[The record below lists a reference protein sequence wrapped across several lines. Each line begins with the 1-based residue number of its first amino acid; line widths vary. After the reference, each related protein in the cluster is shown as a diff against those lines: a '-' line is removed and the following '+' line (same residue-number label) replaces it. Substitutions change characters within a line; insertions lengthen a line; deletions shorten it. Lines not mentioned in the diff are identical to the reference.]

1 MALTPE
7 EQARKTID
15 EALHKAGWDVQDVS
29 HVNVN
34 AAQGVAI
41 CEFPLKAGY
50 GTADYLLYV
59 NGKAAGALE
68 AKKEGTTLSGVEIQ
82 TEKYSEGVLPSL
94 PAHVRPLPFLYQS
107 TGVETFFTNRLDP
120 EPRSRRLFHF
130 HRPEILAEWLQAEP
144 QAPEKPSTFRSR
156 LQHLPPLHSAGLWA
170 AQRTAVMN
178 LETSF
183 ADDRPR
189 ALIQMV
195 MGSGKTY
202 AAITSIYRLIKYAKA
217 HRVLFL
223 VDRRNL
229 GKQALQEF
237 QQYTTPDDGR
247 KFTELYNV
255 QLLTSNTV
263 DPIAKVVITTIQ
275 RLYAMLRG
283 DAELD
288 PMLEEGSQFSTS
300 AQLIDEPVGVVY
312 NPRIPVEFFDC
323 LFVDECHRSIY
334 SLWRQ
339 VLEYFDAHIVG
350 LTATPGKHT
359 FGFFRRNLV
368 MEYDHP
374 HAVADG
380 VNVDFEVYRI
390 RTAITERGATIEA
403 GPLTVVGKR
412 DRDTRALRWEK
423 PDEDITYS
431 AKELDRSV
439 VAVDQIQTVIETFKD
454 KLFTELFP
462 GRTEVPKTLIYAK
475 DDSHA
480 DDIVRIIREV
490 FGKGNDFAQKIT
502 YRTGTARIVEQVTGP
517 DGTTVEQV
525 TYKSTGVKPDDLL
538 SAFRNG
544 YNPRIVVTVDM
555 LATGTD
561 IRPLEIVMFMREVK
575 SRSFFEQMKG
585 RGVRI
590 IDTNE
595 LQAVTPDA
603 TTKTH
608 FVIVDAVGVCEQDL
622 QDTTPL
628 ERQRSVA
635 LEALLQQVAFGSTD
649 RDVLSSLASRLSRL
663 DKRLTTSQQD
673 AIKDL
678 AGGISLKD
686 MSAHLVN
693 VLDPDW
699 CADEARKQYLQV
711 GDTEPTEFQVQ
722 EATATLMQ
730 EAIAPLATN
739 ATLRNHL
746 VTLRHSVEQTIDEMS
761 ADHLL
766 AAGFSADAKE
776 HAKKIA
782 DAFKE
787 YLDTHKDEI
796 TALQVLY
803 SQPYAKRLTF
813 KDIKE
818 LADAIHTP
826 PRSWT
831 PDVLWRVYETLDRDK
846 VRGASSKRLLTDIVT
861 LVRFALGQ
869 DEQLVPFKERVEE
882 RFQHWLAQQANQGR
896 QFTYEQLEW
905 LRLIRDHIASSMQ
918 IDMEDFDYVPFDQR
932 GGRGKVYQLFGNELA
947 PLLDELNKVLAA

>member
-1 MALTPE
+1 
-7 EQARKTID
+7 
-15 EALHKAGWDVQDVS
+15 
-29 HVNVN
+29 
-34 AAQGVAI
+34 
-41 CEFPLKAGY
+41 
-50 GTADYLLYV
+50 
-59 NGKAAGALE
+59 
-68 AKKEGTTLSGVEIQ
+68 
-82 TEKYSEGVLPSL
+82 
-94 PAHVRPLPFLYQS
+94 
-107 TGVETFFTNRLDP
+107 
-120 EPRSRRLFHF
+120 
-130 HRPEILAEWLQAEP
+130 
-144 QAPEKPSTFRSR
+144 
-156 LQHLPPLHSAGLWA
+156 
-170 AQRTAVMN
+170 
-178 LETSF
+178 
-183 ADDRPR
+183 
-189 ALIQMV
+189 
-195 MGSGKTY
+195 
-202 AAITSIYRLIKYAKA
+202 
-217 HRVLFL
+217 
-223 VDRRNL
+223 
-229 GKQALQEF
+229 
-237 QQYTTPDDGR
+237 
-247 KFTELYNV
+247 
-255 QLLTSNTV
+255 
-263 DPIAKVVITTIQ
+263 
-275 RLYAMLRG
+275 MLRG
-283 DAELD
+283 EAELD
-288 PMLEEGSQFSTS
+288 PLLEEGSQFSTKE
-300 AQLIDEPVGVVY
+300 QLIEEPVGVVY

-403 GPLTVVGKR
+403 GPLIVVGRR
-412 DRDTRALRWEK
+412 DRETRAMRWEK

-431 AKELDRSV
+431 ARDLDRSV
-439 VAVDQIQTVIETFKD
+439 VAIDQIQTVLETFKAQ
-454 KLFTELFP
+454 LFTELFP

-480 DDIVRIIREV
+480 DDIVRIVREV

-502 YRTGTARIVEQVTGP
+502 YRTEIARIVQKVVGPEGTEMEQVS
-517 DGTTVEQV
+517 
-525 TYKSTGVKPDDLL
+525 YKSTGVKTDDLL

-585 RGVRI
+585 RGVRV

-603 TTKTH
+603 TEKTH
-608 FVIVDAVGVCEQDL
+608 FVIVDAVGVCEQDMH
-622 QDTTPL
+622 DTTPL
-628 ERQRSVA
+628 ERQRSVS
-635 LEALLQQVAFGSTD
+635 LESLLQQVAFGSTD

-663 DKRLTTSQQD
+663 DKRLTKAQQD
-673 AIKDL
+673 TIQEL
-678 AGGISLKD
+678 AGGTSLKELA
-686 MSAHLVN
+686 AHMVN

-699 CADEARKQYLQV
+699 CAEEGRKQYLQV
-711 GDTEPTEFQVQ
+711 EDSEPTEFQ
-722 EATATLMQ
+722 MQ
-730 EAIAPLATN
+730 EAAEALVHAAVAPLASN

-746 VTLRHSVEQTIDEMS
+746 ITLRKSFEQTIDEIS
-761 ADHLL
+761 ADQLL

-776 HAKKIA
+776 RAQKIA
-782 DAFKE
+782 TTFRE
-787 YLDTHKDEI
+787 YLETHKDEI

-818 LADAIHTP
+818 LAEAIQLP

-861 LVRFALGQ
+861 LVRFALGH
-869 DEQLVPFKERVEE
+869 DEQLIPFKECVEE
-882 RFQHWLAQQANQGR
+882 RFQNWLVQQANQGR
-896 QFTYEQLEW
+896 QFSPEQLEW
-905 LRLIRDHIASSMQ
+905 LRLIRDHIASSLQ

-932 GGRGKVYQLFGNELA
+932 GGRGKVYQVFGNDLA

>member
-1 MALTPE
+1 MASTPE
-7 EQARKTID
+7 EQARQTID
-15 EALHKAGWDVQDVS
+15 DALQKAGWDVQDTS
-29 HVNVN
+29 NVNVH
-34 AAQGVAI
+34 AAKGVAI
-41 CEFPLKAGY
+41 REFPLKSGY
-50 GTADYLLYV
+50 GTADYLLYI

-82 TEKYSEGVLPSL
+82 TEKYSEGMPDEL

-107 TGVETFFTNRLDP
+107 TGVETYFTNRLDP
-120 EPRSRRLFHF
+120 EPRSRLIFHF
-130 HRPEILAEWLQAEP
+130 HRPDILADWLQAE
-144 QAPEKPSTFRSR
+144 QQSDGNPSTLRGR
-156 LQHLPPLHSAGLWA
+156 LQHMPELQGKGLWY
-170 AQRTAVMN
+170 AQRTAVTH
-178 LETSF
+178 LEASF
-183 ADDRPR
+183 AEDRPR
-189 ALIQMV
+189 ALIQMAT
-195 MGSGKTY
+195 GSGKTY

-229 GKQALQEF
+229 GRQAHQEF

-255 QLLTSNTV
+255 QHLTSNTI

-275 RLYAMLRG
+275 RLYSMLRG
-283 DAELD
+283 DSEFEPD
-288 PMLEEGSQFSTS
+288 LEETSQFGTN
-300 AQLIDEPVGVVY
+300 AYLVDEPVGVVY
-312 NPRIPVEFFDC
+312 EPRIPIEFFDFI
-323 LFVDECHRSIY
+323 FVDECHRSIY

-390 RTAITERGATIEA
+390 RTAISERGSTIEA
-403 GPLTVVGKR
+403 GPLTVVGRR
-412 DRDTRALRWEK
+412 DRETREMRWEK
-423 PDEDITYS
+423 PDEDITYT

-439 VAVDQIQTVIETFKD
+439 VAVDQIQTVMQTFKE

-480 DDIVRIIREV
+480 DDIVRIAREV

-502 YRTGTARIVEQVTGP
+502 YRTGTARIVEKVVGP
-517 DGTTVEQV
+517 DGTEVEQV
-525 TYKSTGVKPDDLL
+525 TYKSTGVKTDDLL
-538 SAFRNG
+538 SSFRNG

-561 IRPLEIVMFMREVK
+561 IRPLEIIMFMREVK

-585 RGVRI
+585 RGVRV

-608 FVIVDAVGVCEQDL
+608 FVIVDAVGVCENDL
-622 QDTTPL
+622 HDTTPL
-628 ERQRSVA
+628 ERQKSVSFDS
-635 LEALLQQVAFGSTD
+635 LIQKVAFGSTD
-649 RDVLSSLASRLSRL
+649 PDVLSSLASRLSRL
-663 DKRLTTSQQD
+663 DKRLTKSQQD
-673 AIKDL
+673 TVTELTD
-678 AGGISLKD
+678 GISLKD
-686 MSAHLVN
+686 LASNMVN
-693 VLDPDW
+693 ALDPDW
-699 CADEARKQYLQV
+699 CFEEGRNRYLQTE
-711 GDTEPTEFQVQ
+711 DTEPTEFQIK
-722 EATATLMQ
+722 EAAETLVH
-730 EAIAPLATN
+730 EAVAPLANN

-746 VTLRHSVEQTIDEMS
+746 TTLRKSFEQTIDEIS
-761 ADHLL
+761 ADELL
-766 AAGFSADAKE
+766 TAGFSEDAKE
-776 HAKKIA
+776 RAQKITA
-782 DAFKE
+782 SFKE
-787 YLDTHKDEI
+787 FLETHKDEI

-813 KDIKE
+813 RDIKE
-818 LADAIHTP
+818 LAEAIQAP

-831 PDVLWRVYETLDRDK
+831 PEVLWRAYEALDRAK

-869 DEQLVPFKERVEE
+869 ENELVPFIDRVSE
-882 RFQHWLAQQANQGR
+882 RFQNWLAQQANQGR
-896 QFTYEQLEW
+896 QFTDEQLDW

-918 IDMEDFDYVPFDQR
+918 IDMDDFDEVPFNQQ
-932 GGRGKVYQLFGNELA
+932 GGRGKVYQLFGNELG

>member
-1 MALTPE
+1 MAFLRSPSRDKWSMIVQSCGTPVELWCERVFMALTPE
-7 EQARKTID
+7 ELARKTID
-15 EALHKAGWDVQDVS
+15 EALHQAGWDVQDVS

-41 CEFPLKAGY
+41 REFPLKAGY

-82 TEKYSEGVLPSL
+82 TEKYSEGVPPAL

-144 QAPEKPSTFRSR
+144 QAPGKPSTFRSR
-156 LQHLPPLHSAGLWA
+156 LRHLPPLQSEGLWA
-170 AQRTAVMN
+170 AQRTAVQN
-178 LETSF
+178 LEISF

-202 AAITSIYRLIKYAKA
+202 TAITAIYRLIKYAKA

-255 QLLTSNTV
+255 QHLTSNTV
-263 DPIAKVVITTIQ
+263 DPVAKVVITTIQ
-275 RLYAMLRG
+275 RLYSMLRG

-288 PMLEEGSQFSTS
+288 PALEEGSQFGTQ
-300 AQLIDEPVGVVY
+300 AQVIDEPVGVVY
-312 NPRIPVEFFDC
+312 NPPIPVEFFDC

-368 MEYDHP
+368 MEYDHS

-412 DRDTRALRWEK
+412 DRETRALRWEK

-431 AKELDRSV
+431 ARELDRSV
-439 VAVDQIQTVIETFKD
+439 VAVDQIQTVLETFKD

-480 DDIVRIIREV
+480 DDIVRIVREV

-502 YRTGTARIVEQVTGP
+502 YRTGTARIVEKVVGP
-517 DGTTVEQV
+517 DGTEMEQV
-525 TYKSTGVKPDDLL
+525 TYKSTGIKPDDLL
-538 SAFRNG
+538 SAFRNS

-603 TTKTH
+603 TIKTH
-608 FVIVDAVGVCEQDL
+608 FVIVDAVGVCENDL

-628 ERQRSVA
+628 ERQSSVA
-635 LEALLQQVAFGSTD
+635 LESLLQQVAFGSTD

-673 AIKDL
+673 TIQDL

-686 MSAHLVN
+686 MSARLVN

-699 CADEARKQYLQV
+699 CAEEARKQYLQI

-722 EATATLMQ
+722 EATTTLIQ
-730 EAIAPLATN
+730 EAVAPLATN

-746 VTLRHSVEQTIDEMS
+746 VTLRHSIEQTIDETS
-761 ADHLL
+761 ADQLL

-776 HAKKIA
+776 RAQKIA
-782 DAFKE
+782 SAF
-787 YLDTHKDEI
+787 
-796 TALQVLY
+796 
-803 SQPYAKRLTF
+803 
-813 KDIKE
+813 
-818 LADAIHTP
+818 
-826 PRSWT
+826 
-831 PDVLWRVYETLDRDK
+831 
-846 VRGASSKRLLTDIVT
+846 
-861 LVRFALGQ
+861 
-869 DEQLVPFKERVEE
+869 
-882 RFQHWLAQQANQGR
+882 
-896 QFTYEQLEW
+896 
-905 LRLIRDHIASSMQ
+905 
-918 IDMEDFDYVPFDQR
+918 
-932 GGRGKVYQLFGNELA
+932 
-947 PLLDELNKVLAA
+947 